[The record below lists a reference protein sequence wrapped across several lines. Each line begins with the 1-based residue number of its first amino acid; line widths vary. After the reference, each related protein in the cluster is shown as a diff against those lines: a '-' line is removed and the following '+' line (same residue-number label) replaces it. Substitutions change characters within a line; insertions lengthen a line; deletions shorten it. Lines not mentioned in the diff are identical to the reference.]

1 MRPGDVVMD
10 MCYEVTAFD
19 WNLGNGRRLK
29 GQATVVYVEED
40 VYAVPGTGIAATFDT
55 YLTRLLW

>member
-1 MRPGDVVMD
+1 MD

-19 WNLGNGRRLK
+19 WNLGNGRRIK
-29 GQATVVYVEED
+29 GQVMVVYVED
-40 VYAVPGTGIAATFDT
+40 VYAVAGTGIAATFDT

>member
-1 MRPGDVVMD
+1 VVMD